1 VNFVQI
7 LLTLL
12 RGAGYTLLITLACGT
27 TAFVAG
33 LATAVAR
40 ELGPRWLAAVLSALV
55 YVFRGVP
62 MLVLLFVVFFGLPG
76 IGLDV
81 PPLLAM
87 MLSLGLISGAYL
99 SEVFRGAL
107 AAVNPNEVLA
117 AEAMGFTRFE
127 TLRLIKIPQMMR
139 FSVPGMV
146 NELGE
151 IHHLLARLGDRDA
164 RESDVGL
171 LADDRAEHALPV
183 VVGDVHRA
191 AARFAVAVEQV
202 VIEALGLAVLL
213 EQVGRRGR
221 SHGDFDHLGRG
232 GPGRLL
238 SATAERNHCKP
249 ERE

>member
-1 VNFVQI
+1 VSFIDI

-12 RGAGYTLLITLACGT
+12 QGAGYTLLVTFSCA
-27 TAFVAG
+27 
-33 LATAVAR
+33 ATALFVGLGIAMAR
-40 ELGPRWLAAVLSALV
+40 ELGGTWTSAILSAWV
-55 YVFRGVP
+55 YVFRGIP

-117 AEAMGFTRFE
+117 AQAMGFTRFE

-146 NELGE
+146 NELTTV
-151 IHHLLARLGDRDA
+151 LKYSPFAYT
-164 RESDVGL
+164 VGL
-171 LADDRAEHALPV
+171 PEITKQAMALV
-183 VVGDVHRA
+183 ATTMRGIEIYA
-191 AARFAVAVEQV
+191 AIGLIYFA
-202 VIEALGLAVLL
+202 IYRL
-213 EQVGRRGR
+213 
-221 SHGDFDHLGRG
+221 
-232 GPGRLL
+232 LL
-238 SATAERNHCKP
+238 SAVRLIEKRYRIPGFAE
-249 ERE
+249 E

>member
-1 VNFVQI
+1 VSFIDI

-12 RGAGYTLLITLACGT
+12 QGAGYTLLITFSCA
-27 TAFVAG
+27 
-33 LATAVAR
+33 ATALFVGLGIAMAR
-40 ELGPRWLAAVLSALV
+40 ELGGTWTSAILSAWV
-55 YVFRGVP
+55 YVFRGIP

-117 AEAMGFTRFE
+117 AQAMGFTRFE

-146 NELGE
+146 NELTTV
-151 IHHLLARLGDRDA
+151 LKYSPFAYT
-164 RESDVGL
+164 VGL
-171 LADDRAEHALPV
+171 PEITKQAMALV
-183 VVGDVHRA
+183 ATTMRGIEIYA
-191 AARFAVAVEQV
+191 AIGLIYFA
-202 VIEALGLAVLL
+202 IYRL
-213 EQVGRRGR
+213 
-221 SHGDFDHLGRG
+221 
-232 GPGRLL
+232 LL
-238 SATAERNHCKP
+238 SAVRLIEKRYRIPGFAE
-249 ERE
+249 E